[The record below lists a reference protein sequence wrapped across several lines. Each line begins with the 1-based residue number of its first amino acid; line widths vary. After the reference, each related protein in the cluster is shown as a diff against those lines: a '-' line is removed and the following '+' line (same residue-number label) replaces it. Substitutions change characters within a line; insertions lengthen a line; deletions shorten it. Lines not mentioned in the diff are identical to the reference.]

1 MTIYDYITAKE
12 VAAYYN
18 TKKAQQSL
26 PPYLGE
32 ELFPDKKQIGLDMS
46 FIKGAKGLA
55 KILKLSAFDAKAVKR
70 DRIGFEK
77 LQTEMPFFKEAMS
90 VDEKTR
96 QELLKV
102 IATGNQTYI
111 DMVLNKIFN
120 DQETL
125 LEGAS
130 VVRERMRM
138 QLLST
143 GTIIMANNGQAVE
156 YDYGMPENHQVE
168 ANTKWDAKG
177 ADPIADIT
185 DWQDLLEQEG
195 NGRPTRAITSRKIM
209 RQLAKIPAII
219 AAIYVLGQGKVTPD
233 EASVRNYIADKT
245 GLDIVVYE
253 KFYKDVDD
261 TTKRMLPED
270 LFIMIPEG
278 ELGNTYF
285 GTTPEEADLMA
296 SGIAN
301 VSIVD
306 TGVAVTTSKLVDPV
320 NVDTKVSQVCLPS
333 FEAADQIIIAEVLS
347 E

>member
-1 MTIYDYITAKE
+1 MTIFDYIVAKE

-18 TKKAQQSL
+18 TKAAEQSL

-32 ELFPDKKQIGLDMS
+32 ELFPNKKQLGLDMS

-55 KILKLSAFDAKAVKR
+55 KILKLSAFDAKTVKR

-77 LQTEMPFFKEAMS
+77 LQTEMPFFKEGLS

-96 QELLKV
+96 QELLRV
-102 IATGNQTYI
+102 IQTGNQTYI
-111 DMVLNKIFN
+111 DMVLNKIFD
-120 DQETL
+120 DQTVL
-125 LEGAS
+125 IEGAA

-138 QLLST
+138 QLIST
-143 GTIIMANNGQAVE
+143 GTIVMENNGQAYE
-156 YDYGMPENHQVE
+156 YDYGVPNENKVSPTTAWNAQ
-168 ANTKWDAKG
+168 G

-185 DWQDLLEQEG
+185 TWQDQMEAAG
-195 NGRPTRAITSRKIM
+195 YGRPTRAITSRRVL
-209 RQLAKIPAII
+209 RQLTKIPSIVNS
-219 AAIYVLGQGKVTPD
+219 IYVLAQGSIS
-233 EASVRNYIADKT
+233 SVDDNAVRAYVFDKT

-261 TTKRMLPED
+261 SVQRMLPDD

-278 ELGNTYF
+278 PLGNTYF

-320 NVDTKVSQVCLPS
+320 NVETKVSMISLPS
-333 FEAADQIIIAEVLS
+333 FEAADQIIIADVL
-347 E
+347 

>member
-1 MTIYDYITAKE
+1 MTIYDYIVAKE
-12 VAAYYN
+12 IAAYYN
-18 TKKAQQSL
+18 TKVSEQSL

-32 ELFPDKKQIGLDMS
+32 ELFPNKKQLGLDLS

-55 KILKLSAFDAKAVKR
+55 KILKLSAFDAKTVKR

-77 LQTEMPFFKEAMS
+77 LQTEMPFFKEGMS

-96 QELLKV
+96 QELLRV
-102 IATGNQTYI
+102 MQTGNQEYI
-111 DMVLNKIFN
+111 DMVLNKIFDN
-120 DQETL
+120 QTVL
-125 LEGAS
+125 VEGAS

-138 QLLST
+138 QLIST
-143 GTIIMANNGQAVE
+143 GTIVMENNGQTYE
-156 YDYGMPENHQVE
+156 YDYGVPSNHKVTPTNLWN
-168 ANTKWDAKG
+168 AAD
-177 ADPIADIT
+177 ADPVADIT
-185 DWQDLLEQEG
+185 AWQDLLEQEG
-195 NGRPTRAITSRKIM
+195 NGRPTRAITSRKVL
-209 RQLAKIPAII
+209 RQLAKVPAIVNS
-219 AAIYVLGQGKVTPD
+219 IYVFGEGKVTSID
-233 EASVRNYIADKT
+233 ETAVINYIADRT

-261 TTKRMLPED
+261 TTKRMIAED

-278 ELGNTYF
+278 TLGNTYF

-320 NVDTKVSQVCLPS
+320 NVETKVSMISLPS
-333 FEAADQIIIAEVLS
+333 FEAADQIVIADVI
-347 E
+347 